1 MSLYKINYCQNHKL
15 QPLIIN
21 RSQSLKRVTN
31 PDVQSVDLG
40 YDALEDETSD
50 DSPGENNTKQG
61 PRNAETKPDVDDIF
75 NKFRTSDAQK
85 EPQILQK
92 KKLYSELY
100 FKVNHLCKDFSVS
113 KAYDYL

>member
-1 MSLYKINYCQNHKL
+1 MSLYKINICQNHKL

-50 DSPGENNTKQG
+50 DSPGEGLEMLKQNQMSMICSTNSELLM
-61 PRNAETKPDVDDIF
+61 P
-75 NKFRTSDAQK
+75 
-85 EPQILQK
+85 K
-92 KKLYSELY
+92 KKHKTQQGQGLL
-100 FKVNHLCKDFSVS
+100 
-113 KAYDYL
+113 ARTQT